1 MEDMQFDAGLVFW
14 AVVTFL
20 CLFGLLARFV
30 FKPFRRLM
38 DEREAGVRRS
48 LEDAQKAREEAA
60 ELLSRN
66 EEQLTA
72 AREEARK
79 IIGEGHRI
87 VAEMKG
93 EARDSARREAE
104 TITARARTEIDR
116 EVQKSL
122 DDLKTTVANLSVR
135 VARQVIRGELDEE
148 QHEQLADDFIDRL
161 KKSHASR
168 KG

>member
-1 MEDMQFDAGLVFW
+1 MFW

-20 CLFGLLARFV
+20 GLFGVLARFV
-30 FKPFRRLM
+30 FKPFRALM
-38 DEREAGVRRS
+38 DERESSVRRS
-48 LEDAQKAREEAA
+48 LEDAEKAREQAA
-60 ELLSRN
+60 ELLARN
-66 EEQLTA
+66 DEQLAA

-87 VAEMKG
+87 VTEMKN
-93 EARDSARREAE
+93 EAREGARREAE
-104 TITARARTEIDR
+104 TISARAQADIDR

-122 DDLKTTVANLSVR
+122 DELKTTVANLSVR
-135 VARQVIRGELDEE
+135 VARQVIRGKLDEE

-161 KKSHASR
+161 KKTHASR